1 MIMRFIKTTIVSN
14 KEIIPFLI
22 LTLISLVLHFWK
34 LEARALHHDEFIHIF
49 WSFDLSEGKGFS
61 HNPLLHGP
69 FQIFFNA
76 IVFSLFPDNDFTA
89 RISYAIAGS
98 LLILVPW
105 FFRKTLGIKSSLAIS
120 VFLLLSPSILY
131 FGRFARNDVFML
143 MWALLL
149 VSIFISYL
157 RRPKFTYLVWISF
170 ILAIS
175 YVTKETAYLFT
186 AIFIAIFVFIG
197 SNNIIRFLRSKGNIK
212 TLNGSTK
219 LVFYLIFLTLPLWGA
234 VFGLFDNLFG
244 ITLLNTDPA
253 KGVVGLPLWDTNTFK
268 FPIIK
273 LPIFIHVIYLLFL
286 CLTPFLLI
294 KFSNIR
300 NISLIILFFLGL
312 FIVYIVLFLMPGEI
326 PQGYALSFLILFSL
340 FIISNAGGYFIFRRS
355 WWICSFVFYFV
366 LVLFFTSGFG
376 LFVANHGFC
385 PQDVGNVFVSIC
397 QRFGGVFTGG
407 WQSLGYW
414 LAQQDVGRGNQPFF
428 YYFLLQSI
436 YEPLW
441 FVLSLIGI
449 VYFAFRKNVI
459 TLILSLWIILTWIA
473 YLIAGEKM
481 PWLVTHIVLPQIF
494 LSGYFIGKV
503 CNMHIRNISV
513 YFQKIENFSE
523 RLKFSLFVKNIFSLK
538 LQISWVLIFSIFL
551 SISILILRFSPA
563 EHSWNYVD
571 TILMI
576 FLAINLSILVLILV
590 IERSFKLI
598 GFTLILFS
606 LSLMFAST
614 LRANFVFDERYKEML
629 VYAQFSS
636 QILPVMKQ
644 IKIAASEMQNIKG
657 VKPDKLTL
665 KPRLKVLIDQELQYA
680 SQWYLR
686 GNPVEPAFICLKDNE
701 KENNLCN
708 PISKRPSEQFVLLD
722 EIRKGQIVPYNYYFE
737 SQGTFKHLLWF
748 PENYKKWKMIDNN
761 LFFLFNANW
770 WNKSLDYVVFR
781 RLDYSWITSKFVVY
795 KKKQE

>member
-1 MIMRFIKTTIVSN
+1 MIMRFIKTTIVNN

-22 LTLISLVLHFWK
+22 LALISLVLHFWK

-76 IVFSLFPDNDFTA
+76 AVFSLLPDNDFTA
-89 RISYAIAGS
+89 RISYAIVGS
-98 LLILVPW
+98 LLVFVPW
-105 FFRKTLGIKSSLAIS
+105 VFRKTLGIKSSLVIS
-120 VFLLLSPSILY
+120 AFLLLSPSILY

-149 VSIFISYL
+149 VSIFISYIK
-157 RRPKFTYLVWISF
+157 RPKFTYLLWISL

-197 SNNIIRFLRSKGNIK
+197 FNNIIRFLRSKGNIK

-219 LVFYLIFLTLPLWGA
+219 LVFYLIFLTLPLWSA

-244 ITLLNTDPA
+244 ITLLNTDPS
-253 KGVVGLPLWDTNTFK
+253 KGVVGLPLWDTNTFE

-273 LPIFIHVIYLLFL
+273 LPIFIHIIYLLFL

-294 KFSNIR
+294 KFRHIR
-300 NISLIILFFLGL
+300 NISLIGIFFLGL
-312 FIVYIVLFLMPGEI
+312 FIAYIVLFVMTGEI
-326 PQGYALSFLILFSL
+326 PRGYALSFLILFTL
-340 FIISNAGGYFIFRRS
+340 FIISNIGGYFIFRRS

-366 LVLFFTSGFG
+366 VVLFFTSGFG

-385 PQDVGNVFVSIC
+385 PQNVGDAFVSIC

-449 VYFAFRKNVI
+449 VYFSFRKNLI

-481 PWLVTHIVLPQIF
+481 PWLVTHIVLPQIL
-494 LSGYFIGKV
+494 LSGYFIGKI
-503 CNMHIRNISV
+503 CNIHIRNISV
-513 YFQKIENFSE
+513 YFHKIEKFSE
-523 RLKFSLFVKNIFSLK
+523 KFKFLSFVKNILSLRAP
-538 LQISWVLIFSIFL
+538 ISWILIFSSLL
-551 SISILILRFSPA
+551 SISILILRFSPIQ
-563 EHSWNYVD
+563 HSWNYVD

-576 FLAINLSILVLILV
+576 FLGINLSILVSIIL
-590 IERSFKLI
+590 IERSLKLI

-614 LRANFVFDERYKEML
+614 LRANFVFDERYREML

-636 QILPVMKQ
+636 DVLPVMKQ
-644 IKIAASEMQNIKG
+644 IKTAASEIQN
-657 VKPDKLTL
+657 VKVTKSDKLTL
-665 KPRLKVLIDQELQYA
+665 KPKLEVLIDQELQYA
-680 SQWYLR
+680 FQWYLR
-686 GNPVEPAFICLKDNE
+686 DNLAESTFICLKDNE
-701 KENNLCN
+701 KKNNFCN
-708 PISKRPSEQFVLLD
+708 PISKKPSEQFVLLD
-722 EIRKGQIVPYNYYFE
+722 EIRKGQIVPYNDYFE

-761 LFFLFNANW
+761 LFFLFNVNW
-770 WNKSLDYVVFR
+770 WKKSLDYVVFR
-781 RLDYSWITSKFVVY
+781 RLDYPWITSKFVVY
-795 KKKQE
+795 EQKQE